1 MPDRRAISD
10 CDKPLARSLWI
21 RSVVSLMPQLY
32 AMSHSMSMPRRII
45 RGCIVPAVK
54 PYQLIAALMARAK
67 LGSLPLA
74 KKMNRPELQSQIYRF
89 SHGDVA
95 SPERTTAAPLA
106 EFFGLPI
113 DAIYDEKLATAIAKE
128 RGITALPTPEPKP
141 RKKGAAQRLDGLSAE
156 AVKFARE
163 YEKLDP
169 AERQRLRLLMLAA
182 RNGTNPTGIKPAPWR
197 EREAPADSGLGE
209 LDDKPARRSH
219 HRKP

>member
-1 MPDRRAISD
+1 
-10 CDKPLARSLWI
+10 
-21 RSVVSLMPQLY
+21 
-32 AMSHSMSMPRRII
+32 MSMPRRII

-74 KKMNRPELQSQIYRF
+74 KRMNRPELQSQIYRF

-128 RGITALPTPEPKP
+128 RGIVAMPPAEPAA
-141 RKKGAAQRLDGLSAE
+141 RKRTSRPSGPSDEAMKIARLYD
-156 AVKFARE
+156 
-163 YEKLDP
+163 KLDDV
-169 AERQRLRLLMLAA
+169 ERQRFRLLMLAA
-182 RNGTNPTGIKPAPWR
+182 RNGKNPDHIKPAP
-197 EREAPADSGLGE
+197 AP
-209 LDDKPARRSH
+209 DKPPKATR
-219 HRKP
+219 